1 MDTSSSK
8 VHSLH
13 SDSLCEFAQTYK
25 NLYPS
30 LLYHTEYFHCP
41 QKALCAACTS
51 LTSSPPTPAAP
62 HFAARGILV
71 PQPGIKSASPAL
83 EDGFLIAG
91 PPGKSLKLFS

>member
-1 MDTSSSK
+1 MDTSSPK

-13 SDSLCEFAQTYK
+13 SGSLCECAQTYK

-30 LLYHTEYFHCP
+30 LVYHTEYFHCP
-41 QKALCAACTS
+41 QKALSTACSS
-51 LTSSPPTPAAP
+51 LTNPPATPAAP

-71 PQPGIKSASPAL
+71 PEPGIKPASPAL
-83 EDGFLIAG
+83 EHRFLIIG